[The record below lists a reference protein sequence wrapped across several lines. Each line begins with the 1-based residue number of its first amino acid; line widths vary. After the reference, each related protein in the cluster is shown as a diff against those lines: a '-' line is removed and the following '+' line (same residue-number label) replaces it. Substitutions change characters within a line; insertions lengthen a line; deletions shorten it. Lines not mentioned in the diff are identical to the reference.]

1 MNFQDL
7 SPKRRLR
14 FDWKILVPLLIIS
27 GIGIVTILS
36 TTILPEGGFGSLE
49 IVYKQVLFIIVGII
63 FYIAITFLDISYLK
77 HWQAILSIYIF
88 TLLLLLITLLFG
100 PTINNVKRWLV
111 VGGIQIQPSEIAKV
125 TVILFTAIILSKK
138 DKFNEWVLFLVSFL
152 FTLPFVVLIYLEPDA
167 SMSFLTL
174 LLWFFVAF
182 LGLSDPVRNTIILL
196 VISLV
201 SGSFLLTAVT
211 SNSLWYLLIV
221 PALILSVFSLYSKV
235 TWKGILLIG
244 IIISVFVGLST
255 SLVWTKGLQ
264 EYQKNRI
271 EAFFN
276 PTDTEQDIGFNV
288 NQSRI
293 AIGSGKI
300 LGKGFGNGTQSKR
313 QFLPEH
319 QTDFIFASFAEEFGL
334 VGSLFL
340 ISLYGFLIVTCFL
353 IAMNMSHNQLFSLI
367 SLGVGIKLLF
377 EVFINIGTNTGAIP
391 ATGIPLPLMS
401 AGGSISVMTFIC
413 FGLVQNIY
421 NKLKKDSADRSR
433 EIVDFFEE

>member
-1 MNFQDL
+1 MKFQDL

-14 FDWKILVPLLIIS
+14 FDFKILIPLLIIS
-27 GIGIVTILS
+27 TIGIITLLS
-36 TTILPEGGFGSLE
+36 TIILPEGGFGDLE

-63 FYIAITFLDISYLK
+63 FYIILTFLDLSYLK
-77 HWQAILSIYIF
+77 HWQVILSIYIF

-100 PTINNVKRWLV
+100 PTISNVRRWLV

-125 TVILFTAIILSKK
+125 TVILLTAIILSKK
-138 DKFNEWVLFLVSFL
+138 DTFNEWILFLISFL

-174 LLWFFVAF
+174 LIWFFVAF
-182 LGLSDPVRNTIILL
+182 LGLSNPVRNTIILL
-196 VISLV
+196 VVSFV
-201 SGSFLLTAVT
+201 SGSFLLTAIT
-211 SNSLWYLLIV
+211 SNPLWYLLII
-221 PALILSVFSLYSKV
+221 PALVLSVFSLYSKI
-235 TWKGILLIG
+235 TWKGMLVISIV
-244 IIISVFVGLST
+244 ISVLVGLSG

-264 EYQKNRI
+264 EYQKDRI

-276 PTDTEQDIGFNV
+276 PTGTEQDIGFNV

-293 AIGSGKI
+293 AIGSGRI
-300 LGKGFGNGTQSKR
+300 FGKGFGNGTQSKR

-353 IAMNMSHNQLFSLI
+353 IAMNGSHNQLLSLI

-401 AGGSISVMTFIC
+401 AGGSIAVMTFVC
-413 FGLVQNIY
+413 FGLIQNIY
-421 NKLKKDSADRSR
+421 NSVKKDNSDRST
-433 EIVDFFEE
+433 EIVDFFED